1 MIMTLTRTHTLRAIA
16 ACGAMTITLV
26 SGSSGAFAAE
36 KKVQTP
42 KVETQSSDDA
52 QKAEEARAQEVR
64 AKEARA
70 NAEAKKKQEE
80 SNQRDDSATSTSQR
94 VSRDYPLIEN
104 PGGEIKAFA
113 VCTWKPG
120 NGQYYTV
127 FGYSAAGNMTVSIG
141 QYNNFA
147 PGAADQGQPTQFNIG
162 TTNNAVVVAHTGN
175 ISWNLGNSV
184 AAGPATQGCREDPM
198 PITGSPLSLIV
209 WVATAG
215 VIGGVLLVIR
225 RRRTVSY
232 F

>member
-1 MIMTLTRTHTLRAIA
+1 MTLSRTHAFRAVA

-36 KKVQTP
+36 KKVQPPT
-42 KVETQSSDDA
+42 KVETQSSDEA
-52 QKAEEARAQEVR
+52 KKAEEVKARE
-64 AKEARA
+64 AKA
-70 NAEAKKKQEE
+70 NAEAQKKQDE
-80 SNQRDDSATSTSQR
+80 SNQRDDVATTTSPR
-94 VSRDYPLIEN
+94 GNRDYPLIEN

-127 FGYSAAGNMTVSIG
+127 FGYAAAGNMTVSIG
-141 QYNNFA
+141 QFNNFA
-147 PGAADQGQPTQFNIG
+147 PGAANQGQPTQFNAG

-184 AAGPATQGCREDPM
+184 AAGPAQESCKEDPM
-198 PITGSPLSLIV
+198 PITGGPLSLVV

-215 VIGGVLLVIR
+215 VVGGVLLVIR
-225 RRRTVSY
+225 RRRTASY

>member
-16 ACGAMTITLV
+16 ACGAMTITFV

-36 KKVQTP
+36 KKVQAP
-42 KVETQSSDDA
+42 KVETQSSNDD
-52 QKAEEARAQEVR
+52 
-64 AKEARA
+64 
-70 NAEAKKKQEE
+70 
-80 SNQRDDSATSTSQR
+80 ATSTSQR
-94 VSRDYPLIEN
+94 NNKDYPLIEN

-127 FGYSAAGNMTVSIG
+127 FGYAAAGNMTVSIG
-141 QYNNFA
+141 QFNNFA

-175 ISWNLGNSV
+175 ISWTLGNSV
-184 AAGPATQGCREDPM
+184 AAGPAPEGCREDPM

-215 VIGGVLLVIR
+215 VIGGVLFVI
-225 RRRTVSY
+225 
-232 F
+232 